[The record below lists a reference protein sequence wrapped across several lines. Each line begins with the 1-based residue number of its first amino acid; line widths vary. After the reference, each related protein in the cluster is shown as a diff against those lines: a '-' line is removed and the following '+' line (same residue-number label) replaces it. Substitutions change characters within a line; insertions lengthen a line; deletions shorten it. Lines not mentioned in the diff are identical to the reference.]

1 MIVATAGHIDHG
13 KTLLVKTLTGVDTDR
28 LPEEKARGI
37 SIDLGFAYLPLP
49 NGELIGFVDVPGH
62 ERFVRNM
69 LAGVCGIDYALL
81 VVAADDGVM
90 PQTLEH
96 LNILNLLHI
105 QRGAVVITKIDRVD
119 EARVKQVAEHV
130 SALLSTTQLAG
141 ATVMPVSAISGA
153 GINDLRDMLKAVAAS
168 APSRASADQH
178 FRYAI
183 DRAFTVAGSG
193 TVVTGTVFN
202 GRVAPGDKLVL
213 SPAGNEVRV
222 RGIQIQG
229 KAAQQASAGQ
239 RCALNLTG
247 TDLEAVSRGD
257 WVLAPAIHHPTQRIA
272 GRVSVLASETQAL
285 KHWTPV
291 HLHLATADVTARI
304 AIRRGESIAPGASA
318 MVQLQLDHPVGA
330 LHGDRFILRDQSATR
345 TIGGGVV
352 LDPFVSTN
360 SARGRSKEAREA
372 ELAALE
378 QPTPEATLNA
388 LITLGKAVDLQR
400 FETLFNLP
408 APQAAALYTKA
419 SLLQLGKDTRVG
431 ITRTRSTQI
440 TDAITPHLQAFHQAQ
455 PQATGEETE
464 TLRKKL
470 APELSA
476 DAFGTILRTLADAR
490 KIETSGSI
498 ARLPAHSTT
507 ANSADETMWQ
517 LIKPALDAAGFAAP
531 QIKDLALQLK
541 LKEPILTDF
550 LYRKS
555 KAGGGAGGEIYRVT
569 PDRFYTKGTVAKL
582 AATAQATAQAQPT
595 GIFTAAQY
603 RDWTGVGRG
612 LAIEIL
618 EFMDTLG
625 VTQRIGDTRKMRKDF
640 VPILGPAEIP
650 AKPLLAAPRPAQL
663 APSSSNRPAN
673 QQRRPNN
680 PNSYRR

>member
-81 VVAADDGVM
+81 IVAADDGVM

-119 EARVKQVAEHV
+119 EARVLQVAENV
-130 SALLSTTQLAG
+130 SALLSATQLAA
-141 ATVMPVSAISGA
+141 ATVMPVSAISGT
-153 GINDLRDMLKAVAAS
+153 GMSELRELLKREAAS
-168 APSRASADQH
+168 SSPRASAGQH

-202 GRVAPGDKLVL
+202 GRVVPGDKLVL

-229 KAAQQASAGQ
+229 KAAQQAAAGQ

-272 GRVSVLASETQAL
+272 GRVSVLAGETQSL

-318 MVQLQLDHPVGA
+318 IVQLQLDKPVGA

-345 TIGGGVV
+345 TLGGGVV
-352 LDPFVSTN
+352 LDPFVT
-360 SARGRSKEAREA
+360 AMRTKGRSKEARAA

-378 QPTPEATLNA
+378 QPTPAATLDA
-388 LITLGKAVDLQR
+388 LIILGKSVDLQR
-400 FETLFNLP
+400 FETLFNMP
-408 APQAAALYTKA
+408 AAQAATLYDKA
-419 SLLQLGKDTRVG
+419 NLVQLGKDTRVG
-431 ITRTRSTQI
+431 ILRTRSTQI
-440 TDAITPHLQAFHQAQ
+440 TDSIAPHLQAFHQAQ
-455 PQATGEETE
+455 PQAVGEETE

-490 KIETSGSI
+490 KIETSGAI

-517 LIKPALDAAGFAAP
+517 LVKPALETAGFNAP
-531 QIKDLALQLK
+531 QIKDLALHLK
-541 LKEPILTDF
+541 LKEPIVKDF
-550 LYRKS
+550 LYRKAKS
-555 KAGGGAGGEIYRVT
+555 NEIYRVT
-569 PDRFYTKGTVAKL
+569 PDRFYTKGTLAKL

-640 VPILGPAEIP
+640 VPILGAAEIP

-663 APSSSNRPAN
+663 APASNKPAN

-680 PNSYRR
+680 SYRR

>member
-49 NGELIGFVDVPGH
+49 TGELIGFVDVPGH

-105 QRGAVVITKIDRVD
+105 QRGAAVITKIDRVD
-119 EARVKQVAEHV
+119 DGRVQQVADNV

-141 ATVMPVSAISGA
+141 ATVMPVSAVSGA
-153 GINDLRDMLKAVAAS
+153 GMSDLRDLLKREAIAS
-168 APSRASADQH
+168 SSRASADQH

-202 GRVAPGDKLVL
+202 GRVAPGDKLVI

-229 KAAQQASAGQ
+229 KAAQQAVAGQ

-257 WVLAPAIHHPTQRIA
+257 WVLALPIHHPTQRIA
-272 GRVSVLASETQAL
+272 GRVSVLASETQPL

-291 HLHLATADVTARI
+291 HLHLATADVTARV

-318 MVQLQLDHPVGA
+318 IVQLQLDKPVGA

-345 TIGGGVV
+345 TLGGGRV
-352 LDPFVSTN
+352 LDPFITTQ
-360 SARGRSKEAREA
+360 RRSKEARA
-372 ELAALE
+372 ADFAALE
-378 QPTPEATLNA
+378 QPTPEATLEA
-388 LITLGKAVDLQR
+388 LIKLGRPVDLAR

-408 APQAAALYTKA
+408 AEHAAALYA
-419 SLLQLGKDTRVG
+419 RADMVQVGKDTRVG
-431 ITRTRSTQI
+431 VPRARHQQI
-440 TDAITPHLQAFHQAQ
+440 LDAVVPHLQAFHQAQ
-455 PQATGEETE
+455 PQAAGEETE
-464 TLRKKL
+464 ALRKKL

-476 DAFGTILRTLADAR
+476 DALGVLLRTLADAR

-507 ANSADETMWQ
+507 ANTADEKMWQ
-517 LIKPALDAAGFAAP
+517 IIKPALETAGFNAP

-541 LKEPILTDF
+541 LKEAIVKDF
-550 LYRKS
+550 LYRKA
-555 KAGGGAGGEIYRVT
+555 KAAGGTEIYRVT
-569 PDRFYTKGTVAKL
+569 PDRFYTRATLAKL
-582 AATAQATAQAQPT
+582 AATAQATAQAQPN
-595 GIFTAAQY
+595 GVFTAAQY

-640 VPILGPAEIP
+640 VPILGAAEIP

-663 APSSSNRPAN
+663 APSAGKPAHP
-673 QQRRPNN
+673 QRRPSNF
-680 PNSYRR
+680 YRR

>member
-431 ITRTRSTQI
+431 ITRTRLTQI

-541 LKEPILTDF
+541 LKEPIVKDF
-550 LYRKS
+550 LYRKAKS
-555 KAGGGAGGEIYRVT
+555 GEIYRVT

-650 AKPLLAAPRPAQL
+650 TKPLLAAPRPAQL
-663 APSSSNRPAN
+663 APSSANRPAN

>member
-69 LAGVCGIDYALL
+69 LAGVCGIDFALL

-105 QRGAVVITKIDRVD
+105 SRGVAVITKIDRVD
-119 EARVKQVAEHV
+119 DARVKQVAENLA
-130 SALLSTTQLAG
+130 ALLSTTQLSG
-141 ATVMPVSAISGA
+141 ATVMPVSAVSGTGIS
-153 GINDLRDMLKAVAAS
+153 DLRELLKSEATTS
-168 APSRASADQH
+168 ASRASADQH
-178 FRYAI
+178 FRYAA

-202 GRVAPGDKLVL
+202 GKVAPGDKLVI

-272 GRVSVLASETQAL
+272 GRVSVLASETQSL

-304 AIRRGESIAPGASA
+304 AIRRGESIAPGTSA
-318 MVQLQLDHPVGA
+318 IVQLQLDKPVGA
-330 LHGDRFILRDQSATR
+330 LHADRFILRDQSATR
-345 TIGGGVV
+345 TLGGGVV
-352 LDPFVSTN
+352 LDPFVTAQRSK
-360 SARGRSKEAREA
+360 GRSKETRAA

-378 QPTPEATLNA
+378 QTSPQATLEA
-388 LITLGKAVDLQR
+388 LIKLGNAVDLQR
-400 FETLFNLP
+400 FETLFNMPSAHAATLYDN
-408 APQAAALYTKA
+408 AALV
-419 SLLQLGKDTRVG
+419 QLGKDTRVG
-431 ITRTRSTQI
+431 IPRTRCAQI
-440 TDAITPHLQAFHQAQ
+440 NDAIVPHLAAFHKAQ
-455 PQATGEETE
+455 PQAAGEETE
-464 TLRKKL
+464 ALRKKL

-476 DAFGTILRTLADAR
+476 DAFGTLLRTLADAH

-507 ANSADETMWQ
+507 ANTADETMWQ
-517 LIKPALDAAGFAAP
+517 IVRPALEAAGFNAP
-531 QIKDLALQLK
+531 QIKDLAVQLK
-541 LKEPILTDF
+541 LKEPIVKDF
-550 LYRKS
+550 LYRKAKS
-555 KAGGGAGGEIYRVT
+555 NELYRVT
-569 PDRFYTKGTVAKL
+569 PDRFYTKGTLAKL
-582 AATAQATAQAQPT
+582 AATAQATAQAQPS

-640 VPILGPAEIP
+640 APILGAAEIP
-650 AKPLLAAPRPAQL
+650 AKPLLTAPRPAQL
-663 APSSSNRPAN
+663 APSSNKPAH
-673 QQRRPNN
+673 QQRRPYNT
-680 PNSYRR
+680 YRR

>member
-119 EARVKQVAEHV
+119 EARVKEVSENV

-141 ATVMPVSAISGA
+141 AKVMPVSAVSGA
-153 GINDLRDMLKAVAAS
+153 GINELRDMLKTLATS
-168 APSRASADQH
+168 SKSRASADQH
-178 FRYAI
+178 FRYAA

-202 GRVAPGDKLVL
+202 GTIAPGDKLVI

-229 KAAQQASAGQ
+229 KAAQKAAAGQ

-318 MVQLQLDHPVGA
+318 IVQIQLDKPVGA

-345 TIGGGVV
+345 TLGGGVV
-352 LDPFVSTN
+352 LDPFITTQ
-360 SARGRSKEAREA
+360 RQSKEAREA

-378 QPTPEATLNA
+378 QATPEATLNA
-388 LITLGKAVDLQR
+388 LILLGKPLDLQR
-400 FETLFNLP
+400 FETLFNMPP
-408 APQAAALYTKA
+408 AQAAALYDKLALVT
-419 SLLQLGKDTRVG
+419 LGKDTRAALP
-431 ITRTRSTQI
+431 RARHQQI
-440 TDAITPHLQAFHQAQ
+440 LDAVVPQLDAFHKAN
-455 PQATGEETE
+455 PQAAGEETE
-464 TLRKKL
+464 TLRKKIC
-470 APELSA
+470 AELSA
-476 DAFGTILRTLADAR
+476 DAFGTLLRALADAR

-498 ARLPAHSTT
+498 ARLPTHSTT
-507 ANSADETMWQ
+507 ANSADEKMWQ
-517 LIKPALDAAGFAAP
+517 IVQPALDAAGFSAP
-531 QIKDLALQLK
+531 QVKDLAVQLK
-541 LKEPILTDF
+541 LKEAIVKDF
-550 LYRKS
+550 LYRKAKS
-555 KAGGGAGGEIYRVT
+555 GEVYRVAG
-569 PDRFYTKGTVAKL
+569 DRFYTRPTLAKL

-640 VPILGPAEIP
+640 APILGPAEIP

-663 APSSSNRPAN
+663 APSSNKPAN

-680 PNSYRR
+680 FYRR

>member
-49 NGELIGFVDVPGH
+49 TGELIGFVDVPGH

-105 QRGAVVITKIDRVD
+105 QRGAAVITKIDRVD
-119 EARVKQVAEHV
+119 DGRVKQVADNV

-141 ATVMPVSAISGA
+141 ATVMPVSAVSGA
-153 GINDLRDMLKAVAAS
+153 GMPELRDLLKREATAS
-168 APSRASADQH
+168 SARTSADQH

-202 GRVAPGDKLVL
+202 GRVAPSDKLVI

-229 KAAQQASAGQ
+229 KAAQQAVAGQ

-257 WVLAPAIHHPTQRIA
+257 WVLAPPIHHPTQRIA
-272 GRVSVLASETQAL
+272 GRVSVLASETQPL

-291 HLHLATADVTARI
+291 HLHLATADVTARV

-318 MVQLQLDHPVGA
+318 IVQLQLDKPVGA

-345 TIGGGVV
+345 TLGGGRV
-352 LDPFVSTN
+352 LDPFITTQ
-360 SARGRSKEAREA
+360 RRSKEARA
-372 ELAALE
+372 ADFAALE
-378 QPTPEATLNA
+378 QATPEATLDA
-388 LITLGKAVDLQR
+388 LIKLGRPVDLAR

-408 APQAAALYTKA
+408 AEHAEALYA
-419 SLLQLGKDTRVG
+419 RADMVQVGKDTRVG
-431 ITRTRSTQI
+431 VPRARHQQI
-440 TDAITPHLQAFHQAQ
+440 LDAVVPHLQAFHQAH
-455 PQATGEETE
+455 PQAAGEETE
-464 TLRKKL
+464 ALRKKL

-476 DAFGTILRTLADAR
+476 DALGVLLRTLADAR

-507 ANSADETMWQ
+507 ANTADEKMWQ
-517 LIKPALDAAGFAAP
+517 IIKPALETAGFNAP

-541 LKEPILTDF
+541 LKEAIVKDF
-550 LYRKS
+550 LYRKA
-555 KAGGGAGGEIYRVT
+555 KAAGGTEIYRVT
-569 PDRFYTKGTVAKL
+569 PDRFYTRATLAKL
-582 AATAQATAQAQPT
+582 AATAQATAQAQPN
-595 GIFTAAQY
+595 GVFTAAQY

-640 VPILGPAEIP
+640 VPILGAAEIP

-663 APSSSNRPAN
+663 APSSGKPAHP
-673 QQRRPNN
+673 QRRPNN
-680 PNSYRR
+680 FYRR

>member
-431 ITRTRSTQI
+431 ITRTRLTQI

-541 LKEPILTDF
+541 LKEPIVKDF
-550 LYRKS
+550 LYRKAKS
-555 KAGGGAGGEIYRVT
+555 GEIYRVT

>member
-105 QRGAVVITKIDRVD
+105 QCGAAVITKIDRVD
-119 EARVKQVAEHV
+119 EARVKQVGENVA
-130 SALLSTTQLAG
+130 ALLSTTQLSG
-141 ATVMPVSAISGA
+141 AMVMPVSAVSGA
-153 GINDLRDMLKAVAAS
+153 GMPELRELLKREATSAS
-168 APSRASADQH
+168 SRASADQH

-183 DRAFTVAGSG
+183 DRAFTIAGSG

-202 GRVAPGDKLVL
+202 GRVAPGDKLL
-213 SPAGNEVRV
+213 ISPAGNEVRV

-247 TDLEAVSRGD
+247 TDIEAVSRGD
-257 WVLAPAIHHPTQRIA
+257 WVLASAIHHPTQRIA

-291 HLHLATADVTARI
+291 HLHLATADVTARV

-318 MVQLQLDHPVGA
+318 IVQLQLDKPVGT

-345 TIGGGVV
+345 TLGGGIV
-352 LDPFVSTN
+352 LDPFVTTN
-360 SARGRSKEAREA
+360 STRGRSREARAA
-372 ELAALE
+372 EFAALE
-378 QPTPEATLNA
+378 QPTPETTLDA
-388 LITLGKAVDLQR
+388 LIKLGRPVDLQR
-400 FETLFNLP
+400 FETLFNMP
-408 APQAAALYTKA
+408 ATQAAALYGKA
-419 SLLQLGKDTRVG
+419 DMVQLGKDTRVG
-431 ITRTRSTQI
+431 VPRVRHQQI
-440 TDAITPHLQAFHQAQ
+440 LDAVVPHLESFHKTH
-455 PQATGEETE
+455 PQAAGEETE

-476 DAFGTILRTLADAR
+476 DAIGVLLRTLTDAH

-507 ANSADETMWQ
+507 ANTADEKMWQ
-517 LIKPALDAAGFAAP
+517 IVKPALEAAGFNAP

-541 LKEPILTDF
+541 LKEAIVKDF
-550 LYRKS
+550 LYRKA
-555 KAGGGAGGEIYRVT
+555 KAAGGTEIYRVT
-569 PDRFYTKGTVAKL
+569 PDRFYTKATLAKL

-618 EFMDTLG
+618 EFMDSLG

-640 VPILGPAEIP
+640 APILGAAEIP
-650 AKPLLAAPRPAQL
+650 TKPLLAAPRPAQL
-663 APSSSNRPAN
+663 APSSNKPAH
-673 QQRRPNN
+673 QRRPTNT
-680 PNSYRR
+680 YRR

>member
-37 SIDLGFAYLPLP
+37 SIDLGFAYLPLS

-96 LNILNLLHI
+96 LNILNLLHV
-105 QRGAVVITKIDRVD
+105 QRGAVVVTKIDRVD
-119 EARVKQVAEHV
+119 EARVQEVGEQV
-130 SALLSTTQLAG
+130 SALLVNTQLAG
-141 ATVMPVSAISGA
+141 AKVMPVSAISGA
-153 GINDLRDMLKAVAAS
+153 GIVELRDMLKALAAS

-178 FRYAI
+178 FRYAA

-202 GRVAPGDKLVL
+202 GKVATGDKLVI

-257 WVLAPAIHHPTQRIA
+257 WVLAPAIHHPAQRIA
-272 GRVSVLASETQAL
+272 GRVSVLASETQSL

-318 MVQLQLDHPVGA
+318 VVQIQLDKPVGA

-352 LDPFVSTN
+352 LDPFVTSQRQN
-360 SARGRSKEAREA
+360 KEAREA
-372 ELAALE
+372 DLTALE
-378 QPTPEATLNA
+378 APTPQATLDA
-388 LITLGKAVDLQR
+388 WIKLARPVDPWR
-400 FETLFNLP
+400 FETLFNMPP
-408 APQAAALYTKA
+408 AQAAALYEKA
-419 SLLQLGKDTRVG
+419 GLVLLGKDTRVG
-431 ITRTRSTQI
+431 LPRARYQQLL
-440 TDAITPHLQAFHQAQ
+440 DGVVPQLDAFHKAN

-470 APELSA
+470 CPELTA
-476 DAFGTILRTLADAR
+476 DAFGAVLRVLTDAR

-507 ANSADETMWQ
+507 ANSADEKMWQ
-517 LIKPALDAAGFAAP
+517 IVKPALEAAGFAAP

-541 LKEPILTDF
+541 LKEPIVKDF
-550 LYRKS
+550 LYRKGKS
-555 KAGGGAGGEIYRVT
+555 GELYRVT
-569 PDRFYTKGTVAKL
+569 PDRFYTKGTTAKL
-582 AATAQATAQAQPT
+582 AATAQATAQAQAN

-640 VPILGPAEIP
+640 VPILGAAEVP
-650 AKPLLAAPRPAQL
+650 TKPLLAAPRPAQL
-663 APSSSNRPAN
+663 APSSNKPAN

-680 PNSYRR
+680 FYRR

>member
-1 MIVATAGHIDHG
+1 VIVATAGHIDHG

-37 SIDLGFAYLPLP
+37 SIDLGFAYLPLA

-90 PQTLEH
+90 PQTREH

-105 QRGAVVITKIDRVD
+105 QRGAAVITKIDRVD
-119 EARVKQVAEHV
+119 EARVKQVADEV
-130 SALLSTTQLAG
+130 RALLATTQLAG
-141 ATVMPVSAISGA
+141 VKVMPVSAVSGA
-153 GINDLRDMLKAVAAS
+153 GISELRELLKHEAANLT
-168 APSRASADQH
+168 SRAGADQH

-183 DRAFTVAGSG
+183 DRAFSVAGSG

-202 GRVAPGDKLVL
+202 GRVKPGDHLVI

-229 KAAQQASAGQ
+229 KAAQQALAGQ

-247 TDLEAVSRGD
+247 TNLEAVSRGD

-272 GRVSVLASETQAL
+272 ARVSVLPTETQAL

-291 HLHLATADVTARI
+291 HLHLATADVTARV
-304 AIRRGESIAPGASA
+304 AIRRGENVAPGASA
-318 MVQLQLDHPVGA
+318 MLQLQLDKPVGT

-345 TIGGGVV
+345 TLGGGVV
-352 LDPFVSTN
+352 LDPLVSAQRK
-360 SARGRSKEAREA
+360 SREAREA

-378 QPTPEATLNA
+378 QATPQATLDA
-388 LITLGKAVDLQR
+388 LIKLNRPVDLQR
-400 FETLFNLP
+400 FETLFNMP
-408 APQAAALYTKA
+408 AAQAGALYDKA
-419 SLLQLGKDTRVG
+419 TLVQIGKDTRIG
-431 ITRTRSTQI
+431 IPRARHQQI
-440 TDAITPHLQAFHQAQ
+440 LDAVVPRLTEFHKVQ
-455 PQATGEETE
+455 PQAQGEETE
-464 TLRKKL
+464 ALRKKL

-476 DAFGTILRTLADAR
+476 DAFGTLLRALADAR
-490 KIETSGSI
+490 KIEVSGSI

-507 ANSADETMWQ
+507 ANTADKKMWQ
-517 LIKPALDAAGFAAP
+517 LVQPALEAAGFNAP
-531 QIKDLALQLK
+531 LVKDLALQLK
-541 LKEPILTDF
+541 LKDAIVKDF
-550 LYRKS
+550 LYRKAKS
-555 KAGGGAGGEIYRVT
+555 GEVMRV
-569 PDRFYTKGTVAKL
+569 PPERFYTRATLAKL
-582 AATAQATAQAQPT
+582 AATAQATAQAQPN

-603 RDWTGVGRG
+603 RDWTGLGRG

-618 EFMDTLG
+618 EFMDTAG

-640 VPILGPAEIP
+640 VPIFGPAEIP
-650 AKPLLAAPRPAQL
+650 TKPLLAAPRPAQL
-663 APSSSNRPAN
+663 PPSSNKSAN

-680 PNSYRR
+680 YYRR

>member
-105 QRGAVVITKIDRVD
+105 QRGAVVVTKIDRVD
-119 EARVKQVAEHV
+119 EERVKQVGESV
-130 SALLSTTQLAG
+130 SALLATTQLAD
-141 ATVMPVSAISGA
+141 AKVMPVSAISGV
-153 GINDLRDMLKAVAAS
+153 GISELREMLKREAAS
-168 APSRASADQH
+168 APSRANADQH
-178 FRYAI
+178 FRYAA

-202 GRVAPGDKLVL
+202 GKVAPGDKLVI

-257 WVLAPAIHHPTQRIA
+257 WVLAPAIHQPTQRIA
-272 GRVSVLASETQAL
+272 GRVSVLASETQSL

-304 AIRRGESIAPGASA
+304 AIRRGENIAPGASA
-318 MVQLQLDHPVGA
+318 IVQLQLDKPIGA

-345 TIGGGVV
+345 TLGGGVV
-352 LDPFVSTN
+352 LDPFVTTGST
-360 SARGRSKEAREA
+360 RGRSKEAREG
-372 ELAALE
+372 ELAAFE
-378 QPTPEATLNA
+378 QPTPQTTLQA
-388 LITLGKAVDLQR
+388 LIQLGRPIDLQR
-400 FETLFNLP
+400 FETLFNMP
-408 APQAAALYTKA
+408 PTHAAVLYDKA
-419 SLLQLGKDTRVG
+419 TLVMLGKDTRVG
-431 ITRTRSTQI
+431 VPRARHQQI
-440 TDAITPHLQAFHQAQ
+440 VDAVVPQLEAFHKAH

-464 TLRKKL
+464 TLRKKI

-476 DAFGTILRTLADAR
+476 DAFGAVLRALTDAR

-507 ANSADETMWQ
+507 ANTADEKMWQ
-517 LIKPALDAAGFAAP
+517 IVKPALETAGFNSP

-541 LKEPILTDF
+541 LKEPIVKDF
-550 LYRKS
+550 LYRKTKS
-555 KAGGGAGGEIYRVT
+555 GEIYRVT
-569 PDRFYTKGTVAKL
+569 PDRFYTKDTLAKL

-640 VPILGPAEIP
+640 VPILGAAEIP

-663 APSSSNRPAN
+663 PPSSSKPAN

-680 PNSYRR
+680 FYRR

>member
-49 NGELIGFVDVPGH
+49 NGDLIGFVDVPGH

-81 VVAADDGVM
+81 VIAADDGVM

-105 QRGAVVITKIDRVD
+105 QRGAAIITKIDRVD
-119 EARVKQVAEHV
+119 ESRVKQVAEQV
-130 SALLSTTQLAG
+130 TALLSTTQLTG
-141 ATVMPVSAISGA
+141 APMLPVSAVSGA
-153 GINDLRDMLKAVAAS
+153 GMDDLRERLKREAIAS
-168 APSRASADQH
+168 PSHASVDQH

-183 DRAFTVAGSG
+183 DRAFSVAGSG

-202 GRVAPGDKLVL
+202 GKVAPGDKLVI

-222 RGIQIQG
+222 RGIQVHG
-229 KAAQQASAGQ
+229 KAAQQAIAGQ

-247 TDLEAVSRGD
+247 ANLEAVSRGD

-272 GRVSVLASETQAL
+272 ARVSVLASETQPL

-291 HLHLATADVTARI
+291 HLHLATADVTARV
-304 AIRRGESIAPGASA
+304 AIRRGASVTPGASGI
-318 MVQLQLDHPVGA
+318 VELKLDKQVGA

-352 LDPFVSTN
+352 IDPIGASQK
-360 SARGRSKEAREA
+360 RSRAQRTA

-378 QPTPEATLNA
+378 QATPAATLAELVKIPAQPVN
-388 LITLGKAVDLQR
+388 LTH
-400 FETLFNLP
+400 FELMFNLP
-408 APQAAALYTKA
+408 VAQAASLYEQAGLT
-419 SLLQLGKDTRVG
+419 QLGKDVRIG
-431 ITRTRSTQI
+431 ITRVRHDQI
-440 TDAITPHLQAFHQAQ
+440 RDSVVPHLQAFHKAH
-455 PQATGEETE
+455 PQAAGEEIE
-464 TLRKKL
+464 MLRKAL
-470 APELSA
+470 APELPA
-476 DAFGTILRTLADAR
+476 DAFTTVLRALNDAR
-490 KIETSGSI
+490 RIELSGST

-507 ANSADETMWQ
+507 ANTADEKMWEVV
-517 LIKPALDAAGFAAP
+517 KPALEAAAFNAP
-531 QIKDLALQLK
+531 VIKDLALQLK
-541 LKEPILTDF
+541 LKEALVKDF
-550 LYRKS
+550 LYRKAKS
-555 KAGGGAGGEIYRVT
+555 GEVYRVAGE
-569 PDRFYTKGTVAKL
+569 RFYTKTTLARL
-582 AATAQATAQAQPT
+582 AATAQATAQAQPN

-625 VTQRIGDTRKMRKDF
+625 VTQRVGDTRKMRKDF
-640 VPILGPAEIP
+640 VPILGAAEIP
-650 AKPLLAAPRPAQL
+650 TKPLLAAPRPAQL
-663 APSSSNRPAN
+663 APSSNKPAN
-673 QQRRPNN
+673 QQRRPS
-680 PNSYRR
+680 NSYRR

>member
-153 GINDLRDMLKAVAAS
+153 GMNDLRDMLKAVAAS
-168 APSRASADQH
+168 AASRASADQH

-541 LKEPILTDF
+541 LKEPIVKDF
-550 LYRKS
+550 LYRKAKS
-555 KAGGGAGGEIYRVT
+555 GEIYRVT

>member
-105 QRGAVVITKIDRVD
+105 QRGAAVITKIDRVD
-119 EARVKQVAEHV
+119 EAQVKQVAEQV

-141 ATVMPVSAISGA
+141 ATVMPVSAVSGA
-153 GINDLRDMLKAVAAS
+153 GMNELRELLKREAAS
-168 APSRASADQH
+168 SSSHANADQH

-183 DRAFTVAGSG
+183 DRAFSVAGSG

-229 KAAQQASAGQ
+229 KAAQQAVAGQ

-247 TDLEAVSRGD
+247 TDLEAVARGD
-257 WVLAPAIHHPTQRIA
+257 WVLAAAIHHPTQRIA
-272 GRVSVLASETQAL
+272 GRVSVLASETQSL

-291 HLHLATADVTARI
+291 HLHLATADVTARV

-318 MVQLQLDHPVGA
+318 MVQLQLDKPVGA

-345 TIGGGVV
+345 TLGGGVV
-352 LDPFVSTN
+352 LDPFVTTQ
-360 SARGRSKEAREA
+360 RRSKEAREA

-378 QPTPEATLNA
+378 QPTPEATLSA
-388 LITLGKAVDLQR
+388 LIQLGKSIDLQR
-400 FETLFNLP
+400 FETLFNMP
-408 APQAAALYTKA
+408 SAQAAALYAKA
-419 SLLQLGKDTRVG
+419 NLIPLGKDTRVG
-431 ITRTRSTQI
+431 ITGARSTQI
-440 TDAITPHLQAFHQAQ
+440 SDSITPHLQAFHKAQ

-476 DAFGTILRTLADAR
+476 DAFGTILRTLTDAR

-507 ANSADETMWQ
+507 ANTADETMWQ
-517 LIKPALDAAGFAAP
+517 IVKPALEAAGFAAP

-541 LKEPILTDF
+541 LKEPIVKDF
-550 LYRKS
+550 LYRKAKS
-555 KAGGGAGGEIYRVT
+555 GELYRVT
-569 PDRFYTKGTVAKL
+569 PDRFYTKGTAAKL
-582 AATAQATAQAQPT
+582 AATAQATAQAQPN

-603 RDWTGVGRG
+603 RDWAGVGRG

-640 VPILGPAEIP
+640 VPILGPADIP
-650 AKPLLAAPRPAQL
+650 TKPLLAAPRPAQL
-663 APSSSNRPAN
+663 APSSNKPAN

-680 PNSYRR
+680 PYRR

>member
-81 VVAADDGVM
+81 VIAADDGAM

-105 QRGAVVITKIDRVD
+105 RRGAVVITKIDRVD
-119 EARVKQVAEHV
+119 AGRVKQVTDEIA
-130 SALLSTTQLAG
+130 SLLSNTQLAG
-141 ATVMPVSAISGA
+141 ATVMPVSAVSGA
-153 GINDLRDMLKAVAAS
+153 GIAELREMLKREATAS
-168 APSRASADQH
+168 SSHASADQH
-178 FRYAI
+178 FRYAA

-202 GRVAPGDKLVL
+202 GKVAPGDKLVI

-229 KAAQQASAGQ
+229 KAAQQAVAGQ

-272 GRVSVLASETQAL
+272 ARVSVLASETQPL

-291 HLHLATADVTARI
+291 HLHLATADVTARL

-318 MVQLQLDHPVGA
+318 IVQLQLDKPIGT

-345 TIGGGVV
+345 TLGGGLV
-352 LDPFVSTN
+352 LDPFVT
-360 SARGRSKEAREA
+360 AQRRSREARAA
-372 ELAALE
+372 EFAALE
-378 QPTPEATLNA
+378 QPTPEATLQA
-388 LITLGKAVDLQR
+388 LISLGRPIDLQR
-400 FETLFNLP
+400 FETLFNMPP
-408 APQAAALYTKA
+408 AHAATLYAKA
-419 SLLQLGKDTRVG
+419 DMVQLGKDTRVG
-431 ITRTRSTQI
+431 IPRARHRQI
-440 TDAITPHLQAFHQAQ
+440 LDAVVPHLTAFHTAH
-455 PQATGEETE
+455 PQAPGEETE
-464 TLRKKL
+464 TLRKKI

-476 DAFGTILRTLADAR
+476 DVIGVLLRALADAHT
-490 KIETSGSI
+490 IEISGSI

-507 ANSADETMWQ
+507 ANTADEKMWQ
-517 LIKPALDAAGFAAP
+517 IVKPALDAAGFNAP
-531 QIKDLALQLK
+531 LIKDLALQLK
-541 LKEPILTDF
+541 LKDAIVKDF
-550 LYRKS
+550 LYRKAKS
-555 KAGGGAGGEIYRVT
+555 GEVHRV
-569 PDRFYTKGTVAKL
+569 PPERFYTKATLAKL
-582 AATAQATAQAQPT
+582 AATAQATALAQPNGT
-595 GIFTAAQY
+595 FTAAQY

-625 VTQRIGDTRKMRKDF
+625 VTQRVGDTRKMRKDF

-663 APSSSNRPAN
+663 PPSSSKPAHT
-673 QQRRPNN
+673 QRRPNTT
-680 PNSYRR
+680 YRR

>member
-541 LKEPILTDF
+541 LKEPIVKDF
-550 LYRKS
+550 LYRKAKS
-555 KAGGGAGGEIYRVT
+555 GEIYRVT

-650 AKPLLAAPRPAQL
+650 TKPLLAAPRPAQL

>member
-431 ITRTRSTQI
+431 ITRTRLTQI

-541 LKEPILTDF
+541 LKEPIVKDF
-550 LYRKS
+550 LYRKAKS
-555 KAGGGAGGEIYRVT
+555 GEIYRVT

-650 AKPLLAAPRPAQL
+650 TKPLLAAPRPAQL

>member
-96 LNILNLLHI
+96 LNILNLLRI
-105 QRGAVVITKIDRVD
+105 QRGAVVVTKIDRVD
-119 EARVKQVAEHV
+119 EARVKQVGESV
-130 SALLSTTQLAG
+130 SALLATTQLAD
-141 ATVMPVSAISGA
+141 AKVMPVSAISGV
-153 GINDLRDMLKAVAAS
+153 GISELRELLKREAAS
-168 APSRASADQH
+168 APSRANADQH
-178 FRYAI
+178 FRYAA
-183 DRAFTVAGSG
+183 DQAFTVAGSG

-202 GRVAPGDKLVL
+202 GKVAPGDKLVI

-257 WVLAPAIHHPTQRIA
+257 WVLAPAIHQPTQRIA
-272 GRVSVLASETQAL
+272 GRVSVLASETQSL

-304 AIRRGESIAPGASA
+304 AIRRGENIAPGASA
-318 MVQLQLDHPVGA
+318 IVQLQLDKPIGA

-345 TIGGGVV
+345 TLGGGVV
-352 LDPFVSTN
+352 LDPFVTTGST
-360 SARGRSKEAREA
+360 RGRSKEAREA
-372 ELAALE
+372 ELAAFE
-378 QPTPEATLNA
+378 QSTPQATLQA
-388 LITLGKAVDLQR
+388 LIQLGRPIDLQR
-400 FETLFNLP
+400 FETLFNMP
-408 APQAAALYTKA
+408 SAQATALYEKA
-419 SLLQLGKDTRVG
+419 TLVVLGKDIRVG
-431 ITRTRSTQI
+431 LPRARHQQI
-440 TDAITPHLQAFHQAQ
+440 IDAVVPQLEAFHKAH

-464 TLRKKL
+464 TLRKKI

-476 DAFGTILRTLADAR
+476 DAFGAILRALTDAR

-507 ANSADETMWQ
+507 ANTADEKMWQ
-517 LIKPALDAAGFAAP
+517 IVKPALETAGFNAP

-541 LKEPILTDF
+541 LKEPIVKDF
-550 LYRKS
+550 LYRKTKS
-555 KAGGGAGGEIYRVT
+555 GEIYRVT
-569 PDRFYTKGTVAKL
+569 PDRFYTKDTLAKL

-640 VPILGPAEIP
+640 VPILGAAEIP

-663 APSSSNRPAN
+663 PPSSSKPAN

-680 PNSYRR
+680 FYRR

>member
-49 NGELIGFVDVPGH
+49 SGELIGFVDVPGH

-105 QRGAVVITKIDRVD
+105 RRGAVAITKIDRVD
-119 EARVKQVAEHV
+119 AARVQQVAENV
-130 SALLSTTQLAG
+130 SALLTATQFAG

-153 GINDLRDMLKAVAAS
+153 GMSELRELLMREATAS
-168 APSRASADQH
+168 LSRANADQH

-183 DRAFTVAGSG
+183 DRSFTIAGSG

-202 GRVAPGDKLVL
+202 GKVAPGDKLVL

-229 KAAQQASAGQ
+229 KASQQASAGQ

-247 TDLEAVSRGD
+247 ANLEAVSRGD

-291 HLHLATADVTARI
+291 HLHLATADVTARV

-318 MVQLQLDHPVGA
+318 IVQLQLDKPVGA

-345 TIGGGVV
+345 TLGGGVV
-352 LDPFVSTN
+352 LDPFVS
-360 SARGRSKEAREA
+360 AQRRSKEARAA
-372 ELAALE
+372 EFAALE
-378 QPTPEATLNA
+378 QPTPEATLDA
-388 LITLGKAVDLQR
+388 LIQLARAVDLQR
-400 FETLFNLP
+400 FETLFNMP
-408 APQAAALYTKA
+408 SAQAITLYNKA
-419 SLLQLGKDTRVG
+419 DLVQLGKDTRVG
-431 ITRTRSTQI
+431 IPRVRCTQI
-440 TDAITPHLQAFHQAQ
+440 TDSIAPHLQAFHKAQ
-455 PQATGEETE
+455 PQAAGEETE

-490 KIETSGSI
+490 KIETSGAI

-517 LIKPALDAAGFAAP
+517 LVKPALETAGFNAP
-531 QIKDLALQLK
+531 LIKDLALHLK
-541 LKEPILTDF
+541 LKEPMVKDF
-550 LYRKS
+550 LYRKAKS
-555 KAGGGAGGEIYRVT
+555 NEIYRVT
-569 PDRFYTKGTVAKL
+569 PDRFYTKGTLAKL

-640 VPILGPAEIP
+640 APILGAAEIP

-663 APSSSNRPAN
+663 APSSNKPAN

-680 PNSYRR
+680 FYRK

>member
-37 SIDLGFAYLPLP
+37 SIDLGFAYLPIP
-49 NGELIGFVDVPGH
+49 NGDLIGFVDVPGH

-105 QRGAVVITKIDRVD
+105 KRGAAVITKIDRVD
-119 EARVKQVAEHV
+119 DARVKQVGENVA
-130 SALLSTTQLAG
+130 ALLSTTQLSG
-141 ATVMPVSAISGA
+141 ATVVPVSAVSGA
-153 GINDLRDMLKAVAAS
+153 GMTELRELLKHEAAS
-168 APSRASADQH
+168 SSSRASADQH

-183 DRAFTVAGSG
+183 DRAFTIAGSG

-202 GRVAPGDKLVL
+202 GKVAPGDKLL
-213 SPAGNEVRV
+213 ISPSGNEVRV

-272 GRVSVLASETQAL
+272 GRVSVLASETQSL

-291 HLHLATADVTARI
+291 HLHLATADVTARV
-304 AIRRGESIAPGASA
+304 AIRRGESIAPGTSA
-318 MVQLQLDHPVGA
+318 IVQLQLDKPVGA

-345 TIGGGVV
+345 TLGGGIV
-352 LDPFVSTN
+352 LDPFVTTQ
-360 SARGRSKEAREA
+360 RRSKEARAA
-372 ELAALE
+372 EFAALE
-378 QPTPEATLNA
+378 QPTPEATLHA
-388 LITLGKAVDLQR
+388 LIKLGKSVDLQR
-400 FETLFNLP
+400 FEMLFNMTDS
-408 APQAAALYTKA
+408 QAAALYDKA
-419 SLLQLGKDTRVG
+419 ALMQLGKDTRVG
-431 ITRTRSTQI
+431 ILRTRHQQI
-440 TDAITPHLQAFHQAQ
+440 HDAVVPQLEVFHKAQ
-455 PQATGEETE
+455 PQAAGEETDA
-464 TLRKKL
+464 LRKAL

-476 DAFGTILRTLADAR
+476 DAFGVILRTLADAR
-490 KIETSGSI
+490 KIETSGST

-507 ANSADETMWQ
+507 ANTADEKMWQ
-517 LIKPALDAAGFAAP
+517 LVKPALEAAGFSAP

-541 LKEPILTDF
+541 LKEPIVKDF
-550 LYRKS
+550 LYRKA
-555 KAGGGAGGEIYRVT
+555 KGNEIYRVT
-569 PDRFYTKGTVAKL
+569 PDRFYTRGTLAKL

-618 EFMDTLG
+618 EFMDSLG

-640 VPILGPAEIP
+640 APLLGEAEIP

-663 APSSSNRPAN
+663 PPSSSKPAS

-680 PNSYRR
+680 FYRR

>member
-541 LKEPILTDF
+541 LKEPIVKDF
-550 LYRKS
+550 LYRKAKS
-555 KAGGGAGGEIYRVT
+555 GEIYRVT

-650 AKPLLAAPRPAQL
+650 TKPLLAAPRPAQL
-663 APSSSNRPAN
+663 APSSANRPAN

>member
-105 QRGAVVITKIDRVD
+105 QRGAVVITKVDRVD
-119 EARVKQVAEHV
+119 ETRVNQVGENV
-130 SALLSTTQLAG
+130 SALLSSTPFAN
-141 ATVMPVSAISGA
+141 AKVMPVSAVSGA
-153 GINDLRDMLKAVAAS
+153 GISELREMLKREAA
-168 APSRASADQH
+168 AQTSRTSADQH
-178 FRYAI
+178 FRYAA
-183 DRAFTVAGSG
+183 DRAFSVPGSG

-202 GRVAPGDKLVL
+202 GKVIPGDRLVI

-229 KAAQQASAGQ
+229 KAAQQAVAGQ

-257 WVLAPAIHHPTQRIA
+257 WVLAPAIHQPTQRIA
-272 GRVSVLASETQAL
+272 GRVSVLASETQSL

-291 HLHLATADVTARI
+291 HLHLATADVTARL

-318 MVQLQLDHPVGA
+318 IVQLQLDKPIGA

-345 TIGGGVV
+345 TLGGGIV
-352 LDPFVSTN
+352 LDPFVTTQRKS
-360 SARGRSKEAREA
+360 RDAREA

-378 QPTPEATLNA
+378 QPTPQATLDA
-388 LITLGKAVDLQR
+388 LIKLNRPVDLQR
-400 FETLFNLP
+400 FETLFNMP
-408 APQAAALYTKA
+408 AAHAAALYEKA
-419 SLLQLGKDTRVG
+419 ALVQIGKDTRIGVP
-431 ITRTRSTQI
+431 RARQQQI
-440 TDAITPHLQAFHQAQ
+440 LDAVVPHLSAFHKAQ
-455 PQATGEETE
+455 PQAAGEEAE
-464 TLRKKL
+464 TLRKAL
-470 APELSA
+470 APELSG
-476 DAFGTILRTLADAR
+476 DAFGTMLRALADTR

-507 ANSADETMWQ
+507 ANTADEKMWQ
-517 LIKPALDAAGFAAP
+517 LVQPALEAAGFNAP
-531 QIKDLALQLK
+531 VIKDLAVQLK
-541 LKEPILTDF
+541 LKDAIVKDF
-550 LYRKS
+550 LYRKAKS
-555 KAGGGAGGEIYRVT
+555 GDVMRV
-569 PDRFYTKGTVAKL
+569 PPERFYTKATLAKL
-582 AATAQATAQAQPT
+582 AATAQATAQAQPN
-595 GIFTAAQY
+595 GVFTAAQY
-603 RDWTGVGRG
+603 RDWTGLGRG

-640 VPILGPAEIP
+640 VPILGAAEIP

-663 APSSSNRPAN
+663 PPSSNKPAN
-673 QQRRPNN
+673 QRRPNN
-680 PNSYRR
+680 YYRR

>member
-69 LAGVCGIDYALL
+69 LAGVCGIDYAML
-81 VVAADDGVM
+81 VIAADDGVM

-105 QRGAVVITKIDRVD
+105 RRGAAVITKIDRVD
-119 EARVKQVAEHV
+119 EARVTQVCDEVA
-130 SALLSTTQLAG
+130 SLLSLTQLAN
-141 ATVMPVSAISGA
+141 AKVMPVSAISGA
-153 GINDLRDMLKAVAAS
+153 GMGELREMLKQEALSAA
-168 APSRASADQH
+168 SRASADQH

-202 GRVAPGDKLVL
+202 GRVAPGDKLVI

-222 RGIQIQG
+222 RGIQVHG
-229 KAAQQASAGQ
+229 KAAQQAAAGQ

-257 WVLAPAIHHPTQRIA
+257 WVLAPAIHRPTQRIA
-272 GRVSVLASETQAL
+272 ARVSVLGSETQPL

-291 HLHLATADVTARI
+291 HLHLATADVTARV
-304 AIRRGESIAPGASA
+304 AIRRGESVAPGMSA
-318 MVQLQLDHPVGA
+318 LLQLQLDKPVGT

-345 TIGGGVV
+345 TLGGGVV
-352 LDPFVSTN
+352 LDPFVTTQ
-360 SARGRSKEAREA
+360 RRSRTAREA
-372 ELAALE
+372 DLAALE
-378 QPTPEATLNA
+378 QPTPQATLDA
-388 LITLGKAVDLQR
+388 LIQLGRPVDLQR
-400 FETLFNLP
+400 LETLFNLP
-408 APQAAALYTKA
+408 SAQAAMLYDKAALI
-419 SLLQLGKDTRVG
+419 QLGKDTARIG
-431 ITRTRSTQI
+431 IARARHQQI
-440 TDAITPHLQAFHQAQ
+440 LDAVVPHLAAFHQSQ
-455 PQATGEETE
+455 PQAAGEDTE
-464 TLRKKL
+464 ALRKKL
-470 APELSA
+470 APELPA
-476 DAFGTILRTLADAR
+476 DAFGTLLRVLADAR

-507 ANSADETMWQ
+507 ANTADEKLWQ
-517 LIKPALDAAGFAAP
+517 TVKPVLESAGFNAP

-541 LKEPILTDF
+541 LKEAIVKDF
-550 LYRKS
+550 LYRKAKS
-555 KAGGGAGGEIYRVT
+555 GEVYRVAG
-569 PDRFYTKGTVAKL
+569 DRFYTRATLAKL
-582 AATAQATAQAQPT
+582 AATAQATAQAQPD

-625 VTQRIGDTRKMRKDF
+625 VTQRVGDTRKMRKDF
-640 VPILGPAEIP
+640 APILGAAEIP
-650 AKPLLAAPRPAQL
+650 AKPLLTAPRPAQL
-663 APSSSNRPAN
+663 PPASNKPAN
-673 QQRRPNN
+673 PQRRPNN
-680 PNSYRR
+680 FYRR

>member
-105 QRGAVVITKIDRVD
+105 QHGAVVITKIDRVD
-119 EARVKQVAEHV
+119 EAQVKQVAEQV

-141 ATVMPVSAISGA
+141 ATVMPVSAVSGA
-153 GINDLRDMLKAVAAS
+153 GMNELRDMLKGVAAS
-168 APSRASADQH
+168 AQSRASADQH

-272 GRVSVLASETQAL
+272 GRVSVLASETQSL

-291 HLHLATADVTARI
+291 HLHLATADVTARV

-318 MVQLQLDHPVGA
+318 MVQLQLDKPVGA

-345 TIGGGVV
+345 TIGGGIV
-352 LDPFVSTN
+352 LDPFVSTQ
-360 SARGRSKEAREA
+360 RRSKEAREA

-378 QPTPEATLNA
+378 QPTPEATLDA
-388 LITLGKAVDLQR
+388 LIKLGKSVDLQR
-400 FETLFNLP
+400 FETLFNMP
-408 APQAAALYTKA
+408 SAQAAALYAKA
-419 SLLQLGKDTRVG
+419 NLVQLGKDTRAG
-431 ITRTRSTQI
+431 ITSTRSTQI
-440 TDAITPHLQAFHQAQ
+440 TDSITPHLQAFHKAQ

-517 LIKPALDAAGFAAP
+517 IVKPALEAAGFAAP

-541 LKEPILTDF
+541 LKEPIVKDF
-550 LYRKS
+550 LYRKA
-555 KAGGGAGGEIYRVT
+555 KAGSGGNEIYRVT
-569 PDRFYTKGTVAKL
+569 PDRFYTKATVAKL
-582 AATAQATAQAQPT
+582 AATAQATAQAQPN

-650 AKPLLAAPRPAQL
+650 TKPLLAAPRPAQL
-663 APSSSNRPAN
+663 APSSNKPAN

-680 PNSYRR
+680 PYRR

>member
-105 QRGAVVITKIDRVD
+105 QRGAVVVTKIDRVD
-119 EARVKQVAEHV
+119 EARVKQVGEDV
-130 SALLSTTQLAG
+130 TALLSATQLAG
-141 ATVMPVSAISGA
+141 ATVMPVSAVSGA
-153 GINDLRDMLKAVAAS
+153 GINELREMLKHEAA
-168 APSRASADQH
+168 AAASRASGEQH
-178 FRYAI
+178 FRYAA

-202 GRVAPGDKLVL
+202 GTVAPGDKLVI

-229 KAAQQASAGQ
+229 KAAQKASAGQ

-272 GRVSVLASETQAL
+272 GRVSVLASETHSL

-304 AIRRGESIAPGASA
+304 SIRRGESIAPGASA
-318 MVQLQLDHPVGA
+318 IVQLQLDKPIGA

-345 TIGGGVV
+345 TLGGGVV
-352 LDPFVSTN
+352 LDPFVT
-360 SARGRSKEAREA
+360 AQRRSREAREA
-372 ELAALE
+372 DLAALE
-378 QPTPEATLNA
+378 QPTPQATLDA
-388 LITLGKAVDLQR
+388 LIALGKPVDLQR

-408 APQAAALYTKA
+408 AAQATALYEQAALA
-419 SLLQLGKDTRVG
+419 SLGKDTRVG
-431 ITRTRSTQI
+431 IPRARIAQI
-440 TDAITPHLQAFHQAQ
+440 TNAIVPHLQAFHAAQ
-455 PQATGEETE
+455 PQAAGEETE

-476 DAFGTILRTLADAR
+476 DAFGTLLRTLADAR

-507 ANSADETMWQ
+507 ANTADEKMWQ
-517 LIKPALDAAGFAAP
+517 LVKPALEAAGFAAP

-541 LKEPILTDF
+541 LKEPIVKDF
-550 LYRKS
+550 LYRKA
-555 KAGGGAGGEIYRVT
+555 KATGSAEIYRVT
-569 PDRFYTKGTVAKL
+569 PDRFYTRGTVAKL
-582 AATAQATAQAQPT
+582 AATAHATAQAQPN

-618 EFMDTLG
+618 EFMDTIG

-650 AKPLLAAPRPAQL
+650 TKPLLAAPRPAQL
-663 APSSSNRPAN
+663 PPSSNKPAN
-673 QQRRPNN
+673 QLRRPNN
-680 PNSYRR
+680 PYRR

>member
-49 NGELIGFVDVPGH
+49 SGELIGFVDVPGH

-119 EARVKQVAEHV
+119 DARVKQVAENV

-141 ATVMPVSAISGA
+141 ATVMPVSAVSGA
-153 GINDLRDMLKAVAAS
+153 GMSELRELLKREAAS
-168 APSRASADQH
+168 SSSRANADQH
-178 FRYAI
+178 FRYAA

-202 GRVAPGDKLVL
+202 GRVAPGDKLVI

-229 KAAQQASAGQ
+229 KAAQAASAGQ

-272 GRVSVLASETQAL
+272 GRVSVLASETQSL

-291 HLHLATADVTARI
+291 HLHLATADITARVS
-304 AIRRGESIAPGASA
+304 IRRGESIAPGASA
-318 MVQLQLDHPVGA
+318 IVQLQLDKPIGA

-345 TIGGGVV
+345 TLGGGIV
-352 LDPFVSTN
+352 LDPFVTTSGT
-360 SARGRSKEAREA
+360 RGRGKEAREA
-372 ELAALE
+372 DLAALE
-378 QPTPEATLNA
+378 QPTPQATLEA
-388 LITLGKAVDLQR
+388 LIALGRAVDLQR
-400 FETLFNLP
+400 FETLFNMP
-408 APQAAALYTKA
+408 AAQATALYDKAALA
-419 SLLQLGKDTRVG
+419 PLGKDTRVG
-431 ITRTRSTQI
+431 VPRARIARI
-440 TDAITPHLQAFHQAQ
+440 TDAIVPHLQAFHAAQ
-455 PQATGEETE
+455 PQAAGEETE
-464 TLRKKL
+464 TLRKKV

-507 ANSADETMWQ
+507 ANTADEKMWQ
-517 LIKPALDAAGFAAP
+517 LVKPALDAAGFAAP

-569 PDRFYTKGTVAKL
+569 PDRFYTRATVAKL
-582 AATAQATAQAQPT
+582 AATAQATAQAQPN

-625 VTQRIGDTRKMRKDF
+625 VTQRIGDTRKMRRDF
-640 VPILGPAEIP
+640 VPIVGPAEIP
-650 AKPLLAAPRPAQL
+650 TKPLLAAPRPAQL
-663 APSSSNRPAN
+663 APSSNKPAN

-680 PNSYRR
+680 PYRR

>member
-81 VVAADDGVM
+81 IVAADDGVM

-119 EARVKQVAEHV
+119 EARVLQVAENV
-130 SALLSTTQLAG
+130 SALLSATQLAA
-141 ATVMPVSAISGA
+141 ATVMPVSAISGT
-153 GINDLRDMLKAVAAS
+153 GMSELRELLKREAAS
-168 APSRASADQH
+168 SSPRASAGQH

-202 GRVAPGDKLVL
+202 GRVVPGDKLVL

-229 KAAQQASAGQ
+229 KAAQQAAAGQ

-272 GRVSVLASETQAL
+272 GRVSVLAGETQSL

-318 MVQLQLDHPVGA
+318 IVQLQLDKPVGA

-345 TIGGGVV
+345 TLGGGVV
-352 LDPFVSTN
+352 LDPFVT
-360 SARGRSKEAREA
+360 AMRTKGRSKEARAA

-378 QPTPEATLNA
+378 QPTPAATLDA
-388 LITLGKAVDLQR
+388 LIILGKSVDLHR
-400 FETLFNLP
+400 FETLFNMP
-408 APQAAALYTKA
+408 AAQAATLYDKA
-419 SLLQLGKDTRVG
+419 NLVQLGKDTRVG
-431 ITRTRSTQI
+431 ILRTRSTQI
-440 TDAITPHLQAFHQAQ
+440 TDSIAPHLQAFHQAQ
-455 PQATGEETE
+455 PQAVGEETE

-490 KIETSGSI
+490 KIETSGAI

-517 LIKPALDAAGFAAP
+517 LVKPALETAGFNAP
-531 QIKDLALQLK
+531 QIKDLALHLK
-541 LKEPILTDF
+541 LKEPIVKDF
-550 LYRKS
+550 LYRKAKS
-555 KAGGGAGGEIYRVT
+555 NEIYRVT
-569 PDRFYTKGTVAKL
+569 PDRFYTKGTLAKL
-582 AATAQATAQAQPT
+582 AATAQATAQAQPS

-640 VPILGPAEIP
+640 VPILGAAEIP

-663 APSSSNRPAN
+663 APSSNKPAN

-680 PNSYRR
+680 FYRK